1 MPKSQLVLGMEPR
14 DADAPGYYDLR
25 LDVGKL
31 ERRLRGEPC
40 IDRLCRKMAMT
51 RTEMLNTFTP
61 GFYRDSATGEVSA
74 NAGYDP
80 DFDEG
85 VLELMI
91 WEIIRAEVCRILA
104 GEDRT
109 RAGMLHC

>member
-1 MPKSQLVLGMEPR
+1 MPKNQLVLSTQPR
-14 DADAPGYYDLR
+14 DADAPGYFDLN
-25 LDVGKL
+25 LDTGKL

-51 RTEMLNTFTP
+51 RAEVLSTFTP
-61 GFYRDSATGEVSA
+61 GAHLDPATGEVSV

-80 DFDEG
+80 GFDEG
-85 VLELMI
+85 ALELMI
-91 WEIIRAEVCRILA
+91 WELVRGEVDRLLA

-109 RAGMLHC
+109 RAGTSHR

>member
-1 MPKSQLVLGMEPR
+1 MPRNQLVLSTQPP
-14 DADAPGYYDLR
+14 DADAPGYYDLH
-25 LDVGKL
+25 LDAGTL

-40 IDRLCRKMAMT
+40 IDRLCRKMALT
-51 RTEMLNTFTP
+51 RAEVLNTFTP
-61 GFYRDSATGEVSA
+61 GAHLDPPTGEVSV

-85 VLELMI
+85 ALELMI
-91 WEIIRAEVCRILA
+91 WEIVRGEVRRVLA

-109 RAGMLHC
+109 RTGTSHR